1 MPEKMQIRHI
11 AIRSENPDELSSFYE
26 KTFGLRVVRRNPRG
40 NKSSVYMTD
49 GYMHLAIN
57 ANNGENPNGIWHF
70 GLLVPTLEPI
80 QAITPVHHCE
90 SAPGRHTENYI
101 VDPQGNRI
109 DVVLDMWPT
118 G

>member
-11 AIRSENPDELSSFYE
+11 AVRSENPDELSSFYE

-57 ANNGENPNGIWHF
+57 ASDGEKPNGIWHF
-70 GLLVPTLEPI
+70 GLLVPTLK
-80 QAITPVHHCE
+80 T
-90 SAPGRHTENYI
+90 
-101 VDPQGNRI
+101 D
-109 DVVLDMWPT
+109 T
-118 G
+118 GDNSGPSRRERAGPPYRELYHRSSG